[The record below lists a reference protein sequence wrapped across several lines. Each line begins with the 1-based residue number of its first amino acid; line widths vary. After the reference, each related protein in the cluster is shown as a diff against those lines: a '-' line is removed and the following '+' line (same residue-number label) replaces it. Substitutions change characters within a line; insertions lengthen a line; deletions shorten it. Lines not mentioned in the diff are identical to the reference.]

1 MKRITLGGRAGLAVG
16 GDRQTG
22 VVRASRLLSI
32 VLLLQTRER
41 MTAGQLARELE
52 VSVRTVY
59 RDMESLSAAGIPF
72 YSDAGHDGGYRL
84 LDGYQTRLTGMTA
97 DEAEALFLSG
107 LPGPAADLG
116 LGAVLTTAQRK
127 LMAALPEPVRA
138 PAGRISQRFHLDTA
152 GWYTLPEGLAHLPA
166 VVEAVWS
173 QRRLRIG
180 YRRWADPRQVQRT
193 LDPYGLVLKSGRWYL
208 VAAAGSNVR
217 TYRVSQIVTLCT
229 LDDTFEHPADFDL
242 ARYWQ
247 DYLDEFDTRRRQG
260 TATVRM
266 SPHVLYRLDH
276 LLDPDL
282 VRAARDTARIEPDG
296 WSVVEIP
303 LETIEH
309 TAGLLLRLGTDA
321 EVLGPPALRQQM
333 NEIAAT
339 LARTYA
345 E

>member
-1 MKRITLGGRAGLAVG
+1 M
-16 GDRQTG
+16 
-22 VVRASRLLSI
+22 RASRLLSI
-32 VLLLQTRER
+32 VLLLQTRGR

-59 RDMESLSAAGIPF
+59 RDMESLSLAGIPF
-72 YSDAGHDGGYRL
+72 YSEAGHDGGYRL

-97 DEAEALFLSG
+97 DEAEALSLSG

-116 LGAVLTTAQRK
+116 LGAMLTTAQRK
-127 LMAALPEPVRA
+127 LMAALPEQVRA
-138 PAGRISQRFHLDTA
+138 PAGRISQRFHLDTVE
-152 GWYTLPEGLAHLPA
+152 WYTLQEDLAHLPA
-166 VVEAVWS
+166 VVEAVWN

-180 YRRWADPRQVQRT
+180 YRRWADPRQARRT
-193 LDPYGLVLKSGRWYL
+193 LAPYGLVLKSGRWYL
-208 VAAAGSNVR
+208 VAAAGAVIR
-217 TYRVSQIVTLCT
+217 TYRVSQIVTLRI
-229 LDDTFEHPADFDL
+229 LDETFEHPGEFDL

-266 SPHVLYRLDH
+266 SAHVLSRLDH

-309 TAGLLLRLGTDA
+309 TAGLVLRLGADA
-321 EVLGPPALRQQM
+321 EVLGPAALRQHM
-333 NEIAAT
+333 SEIAAA
-339 LARTYA
+339 LVRTYHGERA
-345 E
+345 CEKDEFADTRCQ